1 MSKECCGPDTG
12 ATTDAPT
19 QATPLP
25 GWWTDRGLAL
35 PVLSGLLL
43 ASGYV
48 VTWTIGTDSFSTSL
62 HAAALMAGALTFV
75 PDALRY
81 LTRGHLGVGL
91 LMTIAATGAVV
102 LGHVAEAAALAFLFS
117 IAEAMEDRAMDRA
130 KHGLSALLSLV
141 PETTRVLRDGQ
152 VRDLAVAEVHVGDI
166 LVLGAGDRLA
176 TDGLVESGH
185 SSLDTSAITGES
197 IPVDRGPGDDV
208 LAGSVV
214 GSGSLRVRATA
225 AGTDNSLTTI
235 VRLVHEAHLRK
246 GRRARLADTIARPL
260 VPTVLVV
267 SVAIAIIGSLVGDPD
282 VWIERALI
290 VLVAASPCA
299 LAIAVPVT
307 VISAIGSA
315 SRLGVIIK
323 SGEAFERF
331 GTIRQVAL
339 DKTGTLTANEPR
351 VSGVETA
358 NGFSRDQVLAWA
370 ASLEQSST
378 HPLAR
383 AVVSAV
389 DQAPTAADV
398 QEHAGQGVSGVV
410 ERNHVRLGNTRWIN
424 PGPLAEVASAMA
436 NEGMS
441 VVVVERDERVV
452 GVIGVRDELRASA
465 VPAVSDFRRD
475 GISAVM
481 LTGDNRATAAA
492 LARQANIDKVF
503 AEQMPADKAA
513 VVRRMSEQAPTAM
526 IGDGINDAP
535 ALASATV
542 GIAMGATGSAAAV
555 ESADIAFTGH
565 DLRQIPAAI
574 AHARR
579 GRAIMTGNIVFAL
592 AIIVVL
598 LPLALFGVLGLAGVV
613 LVHEVAEVLVIAN
626 GARAAR
632 LRPQQT
638 IDPGV
643 HQASSTCANGCC
655 QPTASDGRASL
666 ALGERRH

>member
-1 MSKECCGPDTG
+1 MSKECCGPDTA

-19 QATPLP
+19 QVVPLP
-25 GWWTDRGLAL
+25 PWWTDRGLAL
-35 PVLSGLLL
+35 PVTSGLFLVL
-43 ASGYV
+43 GYL
-48 VTWTIGTDSFSTSL
+48 TSWILGADSLS
-62 HAAALMAGALTFV
+62 AALHVAALTSGALTFV
-75 PDALRY
+75 PDTLRH

-91 LMTIAATGAVV
+91 LMTIAATGAVI
-102 LGHVAEAAALAFLFS
+102 LGHIAEAAALAFLFS
-117 IAEAMEDRAMDRA
+117 IAEALEDRAMDRA

-141 PETTRVLRDGQ
+141 PETTRVLRDGH
-152 VRDLAVAEVHVGDI
+152 VHDVAVADVHIGDV
-166 LVLGAGDRLA
+166 LVVGAGDRLA
-176 TDGLVESGH
+176 TDGLVE
-185 SSLDTSAITGES
+185 
-197 IPVDRGPGDDV
+197 
-208 LAGSVV
+208 
-214 GSGSLRVRATA
+214 
-225 AGTDNSLTTI
+225 LTTI

-267 SVAIAIIGSLVGDPD
+267 SAVVAIIGSLFGDPD

-351 VSGVETA
+351 VSRVETA
-358 NGFSRDQVLAWA
+358 DGFSRDQVLAWA

-378 HPLAR
+378 HPLAQ

-398 QEHAGQGVSGVV
+398 EEHAGQGVIGIV
-410 ERNHVRLGNTRWIN
+410 EGNHVRLGNTRWIN

-436 NEGMS
+436 ADGMS
-441 VVVVERDERVV
+441 VVVVERDEHVV
-452 GVIGVRDELRASA
+452 GVIGVRDDLRASA
-465 VPAVSDFRRD
+465 APAVSDLRRD

-481 LTGDNRATAAA
+481 LTGDNRATANA
-492 LARQANIDKVF
+492 LARQADIDQVF
-503 AEQMPADKAA
+503 AEQMPADKAD
-513 VVRRMSEQAPTAM
+513 VVRRMSEEAPTAM

-579 GRAIMTGNIVFAL
+579 GRAIMTGNIALAL
-592 AIIVVL
+592 AIIIVL
-598 LPLALFGVLGLAGVV
+598 FPLALFGVLGLAGVV

-632 LRPQQT
+632 LRPQRALE
-638 IDPGV
+638 PSPRS
-643 HQASSTCANGCC
+643 APATCADGCC
-655 QPTASDGRASL
+655 QPAAVGGRTVF
-666 ALGERRH
+666 EIVKRRS